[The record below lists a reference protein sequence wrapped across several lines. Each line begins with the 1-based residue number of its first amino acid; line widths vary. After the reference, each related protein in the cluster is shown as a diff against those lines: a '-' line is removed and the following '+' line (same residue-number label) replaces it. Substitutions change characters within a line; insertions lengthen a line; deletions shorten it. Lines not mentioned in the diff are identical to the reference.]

1 MYFLGRIILVD
12 EEVKQV
18 LADNL
23 IFLRNIKGLTQEQVA
38 EVIGISRQSY
48 SKWEQGQCIPDA
60 DKLKLLSDIFNVSID
75 FLLKPSELDAL
86 TLKAESLE
94 NQQRNLENTIRKK
107 EKTKNIILGCASIY
121 IIAFAIIMLI
131 NQISWENEFLW
142 NIFSG
147 ITLPIIILFLAT
159 AIAIIFYIKNNK
171 K

>member
-1 MYFLGRIILVD
+1 MNISEKLL
-12 EEVKQV
+12 
-18 LADNL
+18 NL
-23 IFLRNIKGLTQEQVA
+23 RKAHNLTQEQLA
-38 EVIGISRQSY
+38 EQLNVSRQSI
-48 SKWEQGQCIPDA
+48 SKWESGQCIPDA

>member
-1 MYFLGRIILVD
+1 MI
-12 EEVKQV
+12 
-18 LADNL
+18 LADKIINE
-23 IFLRNIKGLTQEQVA
+23 RKKNGWSQEELAQRLSV
-38 EVIGISRQSY
+38 SRQSI
-48 SKWEQGQCIPDA
+48 SKWESGQCIPDA

-159 AIAIIFYIKNNK
+159 AIAIIFYK
-171 K
+171 KK